1 MESPNV
7 AKLVNKL
14 DQDPALN
21 SKDLYKVLVTIRTKH
36 MNQEAILLQEGAIGK
51 LVNHLKR
58 PNSKIVDVVL
68 SILGNLLLNEEAR
81 KQIKPHLRILTS
93 ILTTL
98 NEENILA
105 RLLYDFSFS
114 TQLYSFLGL
123 CTTREYCHFVIFSLT
138 LTLAR
143 PCKGCY
149 KCQPQD
155 LRLNP

>member
-7 AKLVNKL
+7 AKLVHKL

-36 MNQEAILLQEGAIGK
+36 MNQETILLQEGAVGK
-51 LVNHLKR
+51 LVHHLKR

-68 SILGNLLLNEEAR
+68 SILGNLFLHEEAR

-98 NEENILA
+98 NEESILA
-105 RLLYDFSFS
+105 RLFYDFKPNEIFQS
-114 TQLYSFLGL
+114 TNFRS
-123 CTTREYCHFVIFSLT
+123 I
-138 LTLAR
+138 
-143 PCKGCY
+143 
-149 KCQPQD
+149 
-155 LRLNP
+155 